1 MTVCKM
7 AVETCFWPLFEV
19 ENGVWKLSYRPKNKL
34 PIEEFLKLQGRFR
47 HLFKPGNEALIA
59 RSRRMLREVGP
70 AAEKMRRRAVTANR
84 ILPNRFPM
92 EKKGQAFAWPF
103 CSIMGKR

>member
-1 MTVCKM
+1 M
-7 AVETCFWPLFEV
+7 

-59 RSRRMLREVGP
+59 EIQKDVD
-70 AAEKMRRRAVTANR
+70 EKWAQ
-84 ILPNRFPM
+84 LL
-92 EKKGQAFAWPF
+92 KKCGEEL
-103 CSIMGKR
+103 

>member
-34 PIEEFLKLQGRFR
+34 PIEEFPEA
-47 HLFKPGNEALIA
+47 PGPVQTPVQTRQ
-59 RSRRMLREVGP
+59 RSSDRRDPEG
-70 AAEKMRRRAVTANR
+70 
-84 ILPNRFPM
+84 
-92 EKKGQAFAWPF
+92 
-103 CSIMGKR
+103 C

>member
-1 MTVCKM
+1 M

-59 RSRRMLREVGP
+59 EIQKDVD
-70 AAEKMRRRAVTANR
+70 EKWAQ
-84 ILPNRFPM
+84 LL
-92 EKKGQAFAWPF
+92 KKCGEEL
-103 CSIMGKR
+103 

>member
-59 RSRRMLREVGP
+59 EIQKDVDEKWAQLLKN
-70 AAEKMRRRAVTANR
+70 AAKSCNC
-84 ILPNRFPM
+84 
-92 EKKGQAFAWPF
+92 K
-103 CSIMGKR
+103 

>member
-59 RSRRMLREVGP
+59 EIQKDVDEKWAQLR
-70 AAEKMRRRAVTANR
+70 
-84 ILPNRFPM
+84 
-92 EKKGQAFAWPF
+92 KKCGEEL
-103 CSIMGKR
+103 

>member
-59 RSRRMLREVGP
+59 EIQKDVD
-70 AAEKMRRRAVTANR
+70 EKWAQ
-84 ILPNRFPM
+84 LL
-92 EKKGQAFAWPF
+92 KKCGEEL
-103 CSIMGKR
+103 

>member
-1 MTVCKM
+1 MMTVCKL

-59 RSRRMLREVGP
+59 EIQKDVD
-70 AAEKMRRRAVTANR
+70 EKWAQ
-84 ILPNRFPM
+84 LL
-92 EKKGQAFAWPF
+92 KKCGEEL
-103 CSIMGKR
+103 